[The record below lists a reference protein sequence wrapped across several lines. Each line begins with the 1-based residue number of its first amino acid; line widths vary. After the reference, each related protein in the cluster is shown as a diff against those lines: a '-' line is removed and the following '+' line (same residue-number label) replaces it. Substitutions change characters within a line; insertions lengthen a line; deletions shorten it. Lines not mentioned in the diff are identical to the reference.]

1 MTDPST
7 PLRPPPAAAGA
18 PVISDIRQASST
30 TKVDFGLLMAE
41 AEQESGF
48 RADAK
53 ASGSSATGLFQF
65 ISGTWLGLVQRFG
78 EKYGL
83 GALARQI
90 GTDSAGRPV
99 VPDAMARQ
107 RILDL
112 RRDPKLSAAL
122 AAEQARLNQRS
133 LEAALG
139 RPPGN
144 AELYLAHFLGAGG
157 AVTFLKSAALGGS
170 AAAADLMPGAAA
182 ANRGV
187 FFDAS
192 GRARSLR
199 EIYQLFSDRI
209 DAEAQRFGKL
219 RGAEASTGDAPAYI
233 RSLGFSVSRLTS
245 PVAAML
251 TLFALSAQHP
261 PAARPAPPQRSI

>member
-7 PLRPPPAAAGA
+7 PLRPLPAAGA
-18 PVISDIRQASST
+18 TVTSDIRQASST

-48 RADAK
+48 RADAE
-53 ASGSSATGLFQF
+53 ARGSSATGLFQF
-65 ISGTWLGLVQRFG
+65 ISSTWLGLVQRFG

-112 RRDPKLSAAL
+112 RKDPRLSAAL
-122 AAEQARLNQRS
+122 AAEQTRLNQQS

-144 AELYLAHFLGAGG
+144 AELYLAHFLGAAG
-157 AVTFLKSAALGGS
+157 AVTFLKSTALGGS
-170 AAAADLMPGAAA
+170 TAAADLMPEAAA

-199 EIYQLFSDRI
+199 EIYRLFADRI

-219 RGAEASTGDAPAYI
+219 RAADASAGDAPAYI
-233 RSLGFSVSRLTS
+233 RSLGFSASRLAS
-245 PVAAML
+245 PIAAML
-251 TLFALSAQHP
+251 TLFALSAQHL
-261 PAARPAPPQRSI
+261 PAARATTQRRST

>member
-7 PLRPPPAAAGA
+7 PLLSLPAAATA
-18 PVISDIRQASST
+18 TVVSDIRQASSA

-41 AEQESGF
+41 AQQESGF

-65 ISGTWLGLVQRFG
+65 ISNSWLGLVQRFG
-78 EKYGL
+78 EKYGI

-90 GTDSAGRPV
+90 GTDSAGRLV

-112 RRDPKLSAAL
+112 RKDPKLSAAL
-122 AAEQARLNQRS
+122 AAEQTRLNEDS

-139 RPPGN
+139 RAPSS
-144 AELYLAHFLGAGG
+144 AELYLAHFLGATG
-157 AVTFLKSAALGGS
+157 AVTFIKSAALGDS
-170 AAAADLMPGAAA
+170 TAAADLMPEAAA

-192 GRARSLR
+192 GRARSLG
-199 EIYQLFSDRI
+199 EIYQAFSDRI
-209 DAEAQRFGKL
+209 DGEAQRFSTL
-219 RGAEASTGDAPAYI
+219 RGGGPSTGDAPAYA
-233 RSLGFSVSRLTS
+233 RSLGFSAPRIDP

-251 TLFALSAQHP
+251 ALFALTAQRQP
-261 PAARPAPPQRSI
+261 PTHPQRRSI